1 MTIRLLLAIAIAI
14 GTPST
19 AVGQSTGTDITGTWR
34 VASAADV
41 GNGPREVVIRAD
53 SSASWGKEMVR
64 WRVAGDRIAIAIGGE
79 WERYKL
85 SVKGNNLTLSGG
97 DLRKPV
103 TLRRTGP
110 PTARPN
116 GVRVPD
122 DPDARR

>member
-1 MTIRLLLAIAIAI
+1 MTVRLLFAITLATPIAL
-14 GTPST
+14 T
-19 AVGQSTGTDITGTWR
+19 GQSNGPDITGTWR
-34 VASAADV
+34 VAGGADV

-64 WRVAGDRIAIAIGGE
+64 WRLAGDRIAIAIGGE

-85 SVKGNNLTLSGG
+85 AVKGNALTLSGG

-110 PTARPN
+110 PTPRPA
-116 GVRVPD
+116 GVRIPD
-122 DPDARR
+122 DPDAGR